1 MSYVDQSERPQRSF
15 SERFQDV
22 WDHPTP
28 FSLFAQIKAW
38 MDAPQTI
45 RGLVDASR
53 VVTGPA
59 PTTEEEADRYNQAR
73 DYLPR
78 AAFQIA
84 SAVTPSAPRV
94 VGGIPIRPNGG
105 SSPRFEGRSQPA
117 NDVSSGGLSQP
128 SSSGSRPQSPG
139 YAYNQPPAVL
149 GAGVREGTAGKV
161 PSGLT
166 SSPAEMPWW
175 LQALMPP
182 GTVPAGLGAP
192 LPAGVVGRQALPPG
206 GRLGANRPFRISNPR
221 SELRVPETPSPKP
234 PVTSE
239 ANGGGSLPPSILGL
253 GGLTDPNHRELRR
266 VSPSSPDGVR
276 AGPDGDGKPSLG
288 IPSPPLV
295 PDQEP
300 PVSTLEA
307 DTSGNGSGGIG
318 GNTGSGGNKAERDRE
333 CNQQWQD
340 EKNDYCPQFGKFDA
354 DYQRKCEA
362 RALQRLQACFRD
374 QREPP
379 KYSWEEVAR
388 EDLDGLQRWQRQ
400 EERKRNAKRKKG
412 R

>member
-15 SERFQDV
+15 SQRFQDV

-28 FSLFAQIKAW
+28 FSLFAQIK
-38 MDAPQTI
+38 
-45 RGLVDASR
+45 GLLELAHAIPGAVDASR

-59 PTTEEEADRYNQAR
+59 PSTEEEADTYNRAR
-73 DYLPR
+73 EYLPR

-84 SAVTPSAPRV
+84 AAVAPTTPKAVS
-94 VGGIPIRPNGG
+94 GIGIRPNGG
-105 SSPRFEGRSQPA
+105 SALRFEGQSQPA
-117 NDVSSGGLSQP
+117 NEVSRGGLPQP
-128 SSSGSRPQSPG
+128 SSSGSYPQSPG

-149 GAGVREGTAGKV
+149 GAGIREGAAGKV
-161 PSGLT
+161 PDGLT
-166 SSPAEMPWW
+166 SSPAGMPWW
-175 LQALMPP
+175 LQALLPP
-182 GTVPAGLGAP
+182 GAMPAGLGAP
-192 LPAGVVGRQALPPG
+192 LPAGAVGRQALPQG
-206 GRLGANRPFRISNPR
+206 LLGANRPLRISSPR

-239 ANGGGSLPPSILGL
+239 ANGGGSLSPSILGL

-266 VSPSSPDGVR
+266 FPPISPDGVR
-276 AGPDGDGKPSLG
+276 AGPDGDGKPSPG
-288 IPSPPLV
+288 VASPPLV

-300 PVSTLEA
+300 PISTLEA
-307 DTSGNGSGGIG
+307 DTSGKGSGGTG

-333 CNQQWQD
+333 CSQQWQD
-340 EKNDYCPQFGKFDA
+340 EKNDHCPQFGRFDA
-354 DYQRKCEA
+354 EYQRKCEE
-362 RALQRLQACFRD
+362 RALDRLRACYRD

-388 EDLDGLQRWQRQ
+388 EDFERLKRWQKS

-412 R
+412 K

>member
-1 MSYVDQSERPQRSF
+1 MSYVDQAERPGRSF

-28 FSLFAQIKAW
+28 FGLLAQIKAL
-38 MDAPQTI
+38 MDAPRTV
-45 RGLVDASR
+45 RDFVDASR
-53 VVTGPA
+53 IVTGPA
-59 PTTEEEADRYNQAR
+59 PTTEEEAYRYNQAR
-73 DYLPR
+73 EYLPR

-84 SAVTPSAPRV
+84 SAVTPTAPRV
-94 VGGIPIRPNGG
+94 VGGIPIRPNGDAAL
-105 SSPRFEGRSQPA
+105 RIEGRSQRA
-117 NDVSSGGLSQP
+117 NGVFPGGLP
-128 SSSGSRPQSPG
+128 RAPRAEP
-139 YAYNQPPAVL
+139 YAQPPAVL
-149 GAGVREGTAGKV
+149 RSGDRENGASGVLG
-161 PSGLT
+161 GLT

-175 LQALMPP
+175 LQALLPP
-182 GTVPAGLGAP
+182 GAAPAGLGAP
-192 LPAGVVGRQALPPG
+192 LPVGAVGRQALPPG
-206 GRLGANRPFRISNPR
+206 LLDGNKPLRFSNPR
-221 SELRVPETPSPKP
+221 SELRVPETLPPNP
-234 PVTSE
+234 PVTSQ

-266 VSPSSPDGVR
+266 VSPSSPDGLR
-276 AGPDGDGKPSLG
+276 AGPDGGGKPSPG
-288 IPSPPLV
+288 VPSPPLV

-300 PVSTLEA
+300 HVSTLEA
-307 DTSGNGSGGIG
+307 DAAGNGSGGTG

-354 DYQRKCEA
+354 EYQRKCNE
-362 RALQRLQACFRD
+362 RALQRLQACYRD

-388 EDLDGLQRWQRQ
+388 EDLDGLQRWQKK
-400 EERKRNAKRKKG
+400 EEKARNARRKKG